1 MGSSTTINK
10 ASKRRK
16 LGEILGSTPSGRT
29 SLRRFHQP
37 TENPF
42 EIRFFVS
49 SVSQAPSYNN
59 GFSIRFPMD
68 IYLPT
73 GSMDP
78 IPSLD

>member
-1 MGSSTTINK
+1 
-10 ASKRRK
+10 
-16 LGEILGSTPSGRT
+16 
-29 SLRRFHQP
+29 LRRFHQP